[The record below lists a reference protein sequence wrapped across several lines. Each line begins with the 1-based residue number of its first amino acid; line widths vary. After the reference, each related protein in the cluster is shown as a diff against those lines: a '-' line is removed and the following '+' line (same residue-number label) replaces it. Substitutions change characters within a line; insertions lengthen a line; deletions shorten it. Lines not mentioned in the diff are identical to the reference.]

1 MSAVTLSPPQPPV
14 CLRRSY
20 LSRGIKGGTVIAED
34 VVDVEQHG
42 QRVVHPDGYRCYVA
56 PCLRCGHGLVH
67 GLCFRERL
75 PRPATPDQPIEAVT
89 IRLFRCASKACKA
102 VFTVLPAFLARHL
115 WRTWETVQNSV
126 QGRETPPRS
135 TLRRW
140 LARYRCDASQP
151 VQVFT
156 SSVRGPVTKVLKRV
170 RPLTRADF
178 IQALTPLLP
187 PARRIFASLAA
198 WIHRLSAGIRLM

>member
-1 MSAVTLSPPQPPV
+1 MSAVTLSPPQLPV
-14 CLRRSY
+14 CLKRSY

-34 VVDVEQHG
+34 VLDPEEHAR
-42 QRVVHPDGYRCYVA
+42 RVIHPDGYRRCVG
-56 PCLRCGHGLVH
+56 PCLRCGCSAVH
-67 GLCFRERL
+67 AHCFRERL
-75 PRPATPDQPIEAVT
+75 PRPATRDGPIEAVT

-126 QGRETPPRS
+126 QRKETPPRS

-140 LARYRCDASQP
+140 LARYRSDASQL

-178 IQALTPLLP
+178 IEVLTPLLP
-187 PARRIFASLAA
+187 PPRRVFASLAA
-198 WIHRLSAGIRLM
+198 WIHRLSPGIRLM